1 MLNYY
6 FIQKPLYRN
15 CTRRKDIND
24 GAFYLEFI
32 SYVCFLFVIL
42 KVFFHRLKFY
52 SSTCSPT
59 APTGRNLRRKPCKS
73 ETRNQRLAPSSKS
86 ACFNTVTKLYP
97 SKNFFK
103 ETIFREEISRN
114 GLA

>member
-32 SYVCFLFVIL
+32 SYVCFLFVIIL
-42 KVFFHRLKFY
+42 KVFFHRLK
-52 SSTCSPT
+52 TLP
-59 APTGRNLRRKPCKS
+59 
-73 ETRNQRLAPSSKS
+73 LAPPLPPQDEIYGGNPASQ
-86 ACFNTVTKLYP
+86 
-97 SKNFFK
+97 
-103 ETIFREEISRN
+103 RREISALPRHQKVHVSI
-114 GLA
+114 LSLSYILQKKFLRKQFSERK